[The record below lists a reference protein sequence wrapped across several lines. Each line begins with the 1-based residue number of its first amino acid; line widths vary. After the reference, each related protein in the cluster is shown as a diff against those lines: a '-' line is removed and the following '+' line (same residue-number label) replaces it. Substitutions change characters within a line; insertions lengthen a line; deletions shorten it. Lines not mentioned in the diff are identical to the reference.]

1 MHDVVQ
7 DLGEV
12 RAAERQL
19 AGGQFVENNP
29 QTEQIGALVERLAQG
44 LLGTHIP
51 AAFPGWCPPESA
63 ASRPSFPAR
72 RPIRREPFGQSEIQD
87 LDLASFIQADVGR
100 LDITVH
106 DPAGMSGVQRVGH
119 LGGQIDDLRNL
130 EPSFFQDRIQRP
142 AFDEFHGDK
151 RQPVF
156 RLAHVV
162 HNADV
167 RMIER
172 RGGPGFLQKSL
183 PSLGVRG
190 QFRRQ
195 ELDRR
200 FAFEPS
206 VLGQKD
212 LSHAAGTEF
221 GVMR

>member
-1 MHDVVQ
+1 MLPVLSLLH
-7 DLGEV
+7 LG
-12 RAAERQL
+12 RRSR
-19 AGGQFVENNP
+19 G
-29 QTEQIGALVERLAQG
+29 VER
-44 LLGTHIP
+44 
-51 AAFPGWCPPESA
+51 F
-63 ASRPSFPAR
+63 
-72 RPIRREPFGQSEIQD
+72 RREPFGQSKIQD
-87 LDLASFIQADVGR
+87 LDLASFVQADVGR

-119 LGGQIDDLRNL
+119 LGGQIDDLRDF

-151 RQPVF
+151 RQPVV

-172 RGGPGFLQKSL
+172 RGGPGFLEESL

-200 FAFEPS
+200 LAFQPG

-212 LSHAAGTEF
+212 LSHAAGTEL
-221 GVMR
+221 GRDAIVADRLADHLSSLPRSGMVENQS